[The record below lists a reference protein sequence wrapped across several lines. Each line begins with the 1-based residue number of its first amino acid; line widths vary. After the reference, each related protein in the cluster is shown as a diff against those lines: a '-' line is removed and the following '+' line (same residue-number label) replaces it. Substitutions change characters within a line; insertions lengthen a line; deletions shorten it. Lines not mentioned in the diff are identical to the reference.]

1 MTDQIKINVNG
12 SEIISEPDQLII
24 EACEDSGIHIPRFC
38 WHKRMDPV
46 GMCRM
51 CLVEIETPRGKA
63 LVPSCTTK
71 VSEDLVVDTESD
83 VVKKA
88 QEGVL
93 EFLLINHPLDCPV
106 CDKAGECPLQDQT
119 MAYGPGESRFVEDKR
134 HFEKPIPISE
144 IILLDRERCIL
155 CARCTRFSD
164 EISGDPLIEFIQRGN
179 KTQVNTFPDEPFRSY
194 FSGNTVQICPVG
206 ALTSSS
212 YRFKARPW
220 DLKKVSSTSNCSSVG
235 CSVELNVSQNK
246 MLRILGEDNEYTNQG
261 WLSDKGRYNFEYL
274 HSEKRIQSPLFVDNP
289 SKELSVNESME
300 IIGDQILTDIDT
312 NISFIVG
319 HNSTNEEYFALNSF
333 INSLNENKK
342 ETSIQDLNVYISDDY
357 LHEGYFDE
365 SYSLGQ
371 IKDLD
376 SADTIILWSQDIK
389 DNLPTLYLRIKQ
401 AVKNGKKLIIFG
413 HTNTAMKNLS
423 EEYFGEEVVS
433 KNFEFNIEISDIPN
447 LSRLINGKEVL
458 AIVGKS
464 SPIQN
469 MEPVSKLI
477 NHLNENSNLKILNC
491 FAKGNTFGALQ
502 NLDLVKGINDFVD
515 EFDSSRK
522 NLIFTIGSNP
532 VNNSIYSQKIKSH
545 LISAD
550 YVVALDLFKNE
561 TTELADII
569 LPTTSFTEKEGTFTN
584 LEMRTLMQN
593 KILPAPGSSLN
604 EWEYWAMLLGKVG
617 LEQSYDSEIQL
628 NSLLC
633 EGYTN
638 KDNLPSFDN
647 LNKPSNLDGIM
658 NSKPIKIET
667 KNNRLENL
675 EILFVHRLYGDT
687 SSQINSPSISML
699 GSERFIEMNS
709 ATFYGSYMLISNVV
723 TLSQDDNSI
732 QVNVNINDSLPDNLL
747 VIPINRRG
755 FQNLDPEKKVELEV
769 ARSREQLS
777 VS

>member
-274 HSEKRIQSPLFVDNP
+274 HSEKRIQSPLLVDNP

-357 LHEGYFDE
+357 LHEGYFDD

-401 AVKNGKKLIIFG
+401 AVKKGKKLIIFG

-477 NHLNENSNLKILNC
+477 NYLNENSNLKILNC
-491 FAKGNTFGALQ
+491 FAKGNTFGAFQ

-515 EFDSSRK
+515 EFDNSRK

-532 VNNSIYSQKIKSH
+532 VNNSVYSQKIKNH

>member
-274 HSEKRIQSPLFVDNP
+274 HSEKRIQSPLLVDNP

-357 LHEGYFDE
+357 LHEGYFDD

-491 FAKGNTFGALQ
+491 FAKGNTFGAFQ

-532 VNNSIYSQKIKSH
+532 VNNSVYSQKIKNH

>member
-12 SEIISEPDQLII
+12 SEISSKPDQLII

-235 CSVELNVSQNK
+235 DSVELNVSQNK
-246 MLRILGEDNEYTNQG
+246 MLRILGEDNEFTNQG

-274 HSEKRIQSPLFVDNP
+274 HSDKRIETPLLVKNSNKELTINETMELISNEILTSDNP
-289 SKELSVNESME
+289 
-300 IIGDQILTDIDT
+300 

-319 HNSTNEEYFALNSF
+319 HNSTNEEYYALNKF
-333 INSLNENKK
+333 AENLNKVENEN
-342 ETSIQDLNVYISDDY
+342 TVSNINFYLSDDY
-357 LHEGYFDE
+357 LYNGFFNDD
-365 SYSLGQ
+365 YSLGE

-376 SADTIILWSQDIK
+376 SADTIILWAQDIK

-401 AVKNGKKLIIFG
+401 AVRNGKKLLIFG
-413 HTNTAMKNLS
+413 HTNTAIKQLS
-423 EEYFGEEVVS
+423 EEYYGENIVTN
-433 KNFEFNIEISDIPN
+433 NFEFNVDLSDIPN
-447 LSRLINGKEVL
+447 LSKYIDGKDVL
-458 AIVGKS
+458 AIVGKA
-464 SPIQN
+464 SPLQN
-469 MEPVSKLI
+469 VNPIFQLVK
-477 NHLNENSNLKILNC
+477 HLDQNSNLKILNC
-491 FAKGNTFGALQ
+491 FSKGNTLGALQ
-502 NLDLVKGINDFVD
+502 NLDIVKGLNEFVT
-515 EFDSSRK
+515 EFDSSKK
-522 NLIFTIGSNP
+522 NIVFTVGSNP
-532 VNNSIYSQKIKSH
+532 VNNSIYSHKIKET
-545 LISAD
+545 LIDSD
-550 YVVALDLFKNE
+550 FVVSLDLFKNE
-561 TTELADII
+561 TTELSDII
-569 LPTTSFTEKEGTFTN
+569 LPTTTFGEKEGTFTN

-593 KILPAPGSSLN
+593 KILPTPGSALN
-604 EWEYWAMLLGKVG
+604 EWEYWLILSNKMNLL
-617 LEQSYDSEIQL
+617 ESYGTEAEL
-628 NSLLC
+628 NSMLC
-633 EGYTN
+633 
-638 KDNLPSFDN
+638 KDYIDNGNIPSFDN
-647 LNKPSNLDGIM
+647 LNKPSNLDGIL
-658 NSKPIKIET
+658 NSKTINIEVENIDST
-667 KNNRLENL
+667 NL
-675 EILFVHRLYGDT
+675 EILFVHRLYGDS

-709 ATFYGSYMLISNVV
+709 ATYFGSYMLNSDVV
-723 TLSQDDNSI
+723 TLIQENNSI
-732 QVNVNINDSLPDNLL
+732 QVNVNINENLPDNLL
-747 VIPINRRG
+747 VVPINRRG
-755 FQNLDPEKKVELEV
+755 FQDLNPEKKVELE
-769 ARSREQLS
+769 AAKNREQLS
-777 VS
+777 VT

>member
-274 HSEKRIQSPLFVDNP
+274 HSEKRIQSPLLVDNP

-357 LHEGYFDE
+357 LHEGYFDD

-491 FAKGNTFGALQ
+491 FAKGNTFGAFQ

-532 VNNSIYSQKIKSH
+532 VNNSIYSQKIKNH

>member
-1 MTDQIKINVNG
+1 
-12 SEIISEPDQLII
+12 
-24 EACEDSGIHIPRFC
+24 
-38 WHKRMDPV
+38 MDPV

-51 CLVEIETPRGKA
+51 CLVEVETPRGKA

-235 CSVELNVSQNK
+235 DSVELNVSQNK
-246 MLRILGEDNEYTNQG
+246 MLRILGEDNEFTNQG

-274 HSEKRIQSPLFVDNP
+274 HSDKRIETPILVKNSN
-289 SKELSVNESME
+289 KELTINETME
-300 IIGDQILTDIDT
+300 LISNQILTSENP

-319 HNSTNEEYFALNSF
+319 HNSTNEEYYALNKF
-333 INSLNENKK
+333 AENLNKVENENKVC
-342 ETSIQDLNVYISDDY
+342 TTNFYLSDDY
-357 LHEGYFDE
+357 LYNGFFNDD
-365 SYSLGQ
+365 YSLGE

-376 SADTIILWSQDIK
+376 SADTIILWAQDIK

-401 AVKNGKKLIIFG
+401 AVRNGKKLLIFG
-413 HTNTAMKNLS
+413 HTNTAIKELS
-423 EEYFGEEVVS
+423 EEYYGENIVTN
-433 KNFEFNIEISDIPN
+433 NFEFNVDLSDIPN
-447 LSRLINGKEVL
+447 LSKYIDGKDVL
-458 AIVGKS
+458 AIVGKA
-464 SPIQN
+464 SPLQN
-469 MEPVSKLI
+469 VNPIFQLVK
-477 NHLNENSNLKILNC
+477 HLDQNSNLKILNC
-491 FAKGNTFGALQ
+491 FSKGNTLGALQ
-502 NLDLVKGINDFVD
+502 NLDIVKGLNEFVT
-515 EFDSSRK
+515 EFDSSKK
-522 NLIFTIGSNP
+522 NIVFTVGSNP
-532 VNNSIYSQKIKSH
+532 VNNSIYSHKIKEA
-545 LISAD
+545 LIDSD
-550 YVVALDLFKNE
+550 FVVSLDLFKNE
-561 TTELADII
+561 TTELSDII
-569 LPTTSFTEKEGTFTN
+569 LPTTTFGEKEGTFTN

-593 KILPAPGSSLN
+593 KILPTPGSALN
-604 EWEYWAMLLGKVG
+604 EWEYWLILSNKMNLL
-617 LEQSYDSEIQL
+617 ESYGTEAEL
-628 NSLLC
+628 NSMLC
-633 EGYTN
+633 
-638 KDNLPSFDN
+638 KDYIDNGNIPSFDN
-647 LNKPSNLDGIM
+647 LNKPSNLDGIL
-658 NSKPIKIET
+658 NSKTINIEV
-667 KNNRLENL
+667 KNVDSTNL
-675 EILFVHRLYGDT
+675 EILFVHRLYGDS

-709 ATFYGSYMLISNVV
+709 ATYFGSYMLNSDVV
-723 TLSQDDNSI
+723 TLIQENNSI
-732 QVNVNINDSLPDNLL
+732 QVNVNINENLPDNLL

-755 FQNLDPEKKVELEV
+755 FQDLNPEKKVELEV
-769 ARSREQLS
+769 AKSREQLS
-777 VS
+777 VT

>member
-274 HSEKRIQSPLFVDNP
+274 HSEKRIQSPLLVDNP

-357 LHEGYFDE
+357 LHEGYFDD

-477 NHLNENSNLKILNC
+477 NHLNKNSNLKILNC
-491 FAKGNTFGALQ
+491 FAKGNTFGAFQ

-515 EFDSSRK
+515 EFDNSRK

-532 VNNSIYSQKIKSH
+532 VNNSVYSQKIKNH

-593 KILPAPGSSLN
+593 KILPAPGLSLN

>member
-274 HSEKRIQSPLFVDNP
+274 HSEKRIQSPLLVDNP

-357 LHEGYFDE
+357 LHEGYFDD
-365 SYSLGQ
+365 SYSLAQ

-401 AVKNGKKLIIFG
+401 AVKKGKKLIIFG

>member
-274 HSEKRIQSPLFVDNP
+274 HSEKRIQSPLLVDNP

-357 LHEGYFDE
+357 LHEGYFDD

-477 NHLNENSNLKILNC
+477 DHLNENSNLKILNC
-491 FAKGNTFGALQ
+491 FAKGNTFGAFQ
-502 NLDLVKGINDFVD
+502 NFDLVKGINDFVD

-532 VNNSIYSQKIKSH
+532 VNNSVYSQKIKNH

-593 KILPAPGSSLN
+593 KILPAPGLSLN

>member
-274 HSEKRIQSPLFVDNP
+274 HSEKRIQSPLLVDNP

-357 LHEGYFDE
+357 LHKGYFDD

-447 LSRLINGKEVL
+447 LSKLINGKEVL

-532 VNNSIYSQKIKSH
+532 VNNSVYSQKIKNH

>member
-12 SEIISEPDQLII
+12 SEISSKPDQLII

-235 CSVELNVSQNK
+235 DSVELNVSQNK
-246 MLRILGEDNEYTNQG
+246 MLRILGEDNEFTNQG

-274 HSEKRIQSPLFVDNP
+274 HSDKRIETPLLVKNSNKELTINETMELISNEILTSDNP
-289 SKELSVNESME
+289 
-300 IIGDQILTDIDT
+300 

-319 HNSTNEEYFALNSF
+319 HNSTNEEYYALNKF
-333 INSLNENKK
+333 AENLNKVENEN
-342 ETSIQDLNVYISDDY
+342 TVSNINFYLSDDY
-357 LHEGYFDE
+357 LYNGFFNDD
-365 SYSLGQ
+365 YSLGE

-376 SADTIILWSQDIK
+376 SADTIILWAQDIK

-401 AVKNGKKLIIFG
+401 AVRNGKKLLIFG
-413 HTNTAMKNLS
+413 HTNTAIKQLS
-423 EEYFGEEVVS
+423 EEYYGENIVTN
-433 KNFEFNIEISDIPN
+433 NFEFNVEISDIPN
-447 LSRLINGKEVL
+447 LSKYIDGKDVL
-458 AIVGKS
+458 AIVGKA
-464 SPIQN
+464 SPLQN
-469 MEPVSKLI
+469 VNPIFQLVK
-477 NHLNENSNLKILNC
+477 HLDQNSNLKILNC
-491 FAKGNTFGALQ
+491 FSKGNTLGALQ
-502 NLDLVKGINDFVD
+502 NLDIVKGLNEFVT
-515 EFDSSRK
+515 EFDSSKK
-522 NLIFTIGSNP
+522 NIVFTVGSNP
-532 VNNSIYSQKIKSH
+532 VNNSIYSNKIKET
-545 LISAD
+545 LIDAD
-550 YVVALDLFKNE
+550 FVVSLDLFKNE
-561 TTELADII
+561 TTELSDII
-569 LPTTSFTEKEGTFTN
+569 LPTTTFGEKEGTFTN

-593 KILPAPGSSLN
+593 KILPTPGSALN
-604 EWEYWAMLLGKVG
+604 EWEYWLILSNKMNLL
-617 LEQSYDSEIQL
+617 ESYGTEAEL
-628 NSLLC
+628 NSMLC
-633 EGYTN
+633 
-638 KDNLPSFDN
+638 KDYIDNGNIPSFDN
-647 LNKPSNLDGIM
+647 LNKPSNLDGIL
-658 NSKPIKIET
+658 NSKTINIEVENVDST
-667 KNNRLENL
+667 NL
-675 EILFVHRLYGDT
+675 EILFVHRLYGDS

-709 ATFYGSYMLISNVV
+709 ATYFGSYMLNSDVV
-723 TLSQDDNSI
+723 TLIQENNSI
-732 QVNVNINDSLPDNLL
+732 QVNVNINENLPDNLL
-747 VIPINRRG
+747 VVPINRRG
-755 FQNLDPEKKVELEV
+755 FQDLNPEKKVELE
-769 ARSREQLS
+769 AAKSREQLS
-777 VS
+777 VT

>member
-274 HSEKRIQSPLFVDNP
+274 HSEKRIHSPLLVDNP

-333 INSLNENKK
+333 INSLKENKK

-357 LHEGYFDE
+357 LHEGYFDD
-365 SYSLGQ
+365 SYSLAQ

-532 VNNSIYSQKIKSH
+532 VNNSVYSQKIKNH

>member
-12 SEIISEPDQLII
+12 SEISSKPDQLII

-235 CSVELNVSQNK
+235 DSVELNVSQNK
-246 MLRILGEDNEYTNQG
+246 MLRILGEDNEFTNQG

-274 HSEKRIQSPLFVDNP
+274 HSDKRIETPLLVKNSNKELTINETMELISNEILTSDNP
-289 SKELSVNESME
+289 
-300 IIGDQILTDIDT
+300 

-319 HNSTNEEYFALNSF
+319 HNSTNEEYYALNKF
-333 INSLNENKK
+333 AENLNKVENEN
-342 ETSIQDLNVYISDDY
+342 TVSNINFYLSDDY
-357 LHEGYFDE
+357 LYNGFFNDD
-365 SYSLGQ
+365 YSLGE

-376 SADTIILWSQDIK
+376 SADTIILWAQDIK

-401 AVKNGKKLIIFG
+401 AVRNGKKLLIFG
-413 HTNTAMKNLS
+413 HTNTAIKQLS
-423 EEYFGEEVVS
+423 EEYYGENIVTN
-433 KNFEFNIEISDIPN
+433 NFEFNVDLSDIPN
-447 LSRLINGKEVL
+447 LSKYIDGKDVL
-458 AIVGKS
+458 AIVGKA
-464 SPIQN
+464 SPLQN
-469 MEPVSKLI
+469 VNPIFQLVK
-477 NHLNENSNLKILNC
+477 HLDQNSNLKILNC
-491 FAKGNTFGALQ
+491 FSKGNTLGALQ
-502 NLDLVKGINDFVD
+502 NLDIVKGLNEFIT
-515 EFDSSRK
+515 EFDSSKK
-522 NLIFTIGSNP
+522 NIVFTVGSNP
-532 VNNSIYSQKIKSH
+532 VNNSIYSLKIKET
-545 LISAD
+545 LIDAD
-550 YVVALDLFKNE
+550 FVVSLDLFKNE
-561 TTELADII
+561 TTELSDII
-569 LPTTSFTEKEGTFTN
+569 LPTTTFGEKEGTFTN

-593 KILPAPGSSLN
+593 KILPTPGSALN
-604 EWEYWAMLLGKVG
+604 EWEYWLILSNKMNLL
-617 LEQSYDSEIQL
+617 ESYGTEAEL
-628 NSLLC
+628 NSMLC
-633 EGYTN
+633 
-638 KDNLPSFDN
+638 KDYIDNGNIPSFDN
-647 LNKPSNLDGIM
+647 LNKPSNLDGIL
-658 NSKPIKIET
+658 NSKTINIEVENVDST
-667 KNNRLENL
+667 NL
-675 EILFVHRLYGDT
+675 EILFVHRLYGDS

-709 ATFYGSYMLISNVV
+709 ATYFGSYMLNSDVV
-723 TLSQDDNSI
+723 TLIQDNNSI
-732 QVNVNINDSLPDNLL
+732 QVNVNINENLPDNLL
-747 VIPINRRG
+747 VVPINRRG
-755 FQNLDPEKKVELEV
+755 FQDLNPEKKVELE
-769 ARSREQLS
+769 AAKSREQLS
-777 VS
+777 VT

>member
-274 HSEKRIQSPLFVDNP
+274 HSEKRIQSPLLVDNP

-357 LHEGYFDE
+357 LHEGYFDD

-433 KNFEFNIEISDIPN
+433 KNFEFNVEISDIPN

-491 FAKGNTFGALQ
+491 FAKGNTFGAFQ

-515 EFDSSRK
+515 EFDNSRK

-532 VNNSIYSQKIKSH
+532 VNNSVYSQKIKNH